1 MAKGFGVK
9 DEYIYRDEE
18 ASFDSMQKTYREIFM
33 QSKKWTVAGQK
44 HLIMF
49 YCGGHGA
56 TQNEKQVF
64 LFNSSKPGD
73 AKFNLE
79 LKLRYMVNDPTS
91 LARIF
96 GMFDCCRVPLSGM
109 PALSGR
115 GEGGGDDFNEEHEDN
130 VCKYFHIQACG
141 PGGIADA
148 DGGFAKRLHDHCINM
163 SKRAPVDQMEFPR
176 DWLRVKW
183 APGEVCHS
191 GGDDYNVEFKPQ

>member
-1 MAKGFGVK
+1 MKMARGFGVK
-9 DEYIYRDEE
+9 EENIFRDEE
-18 ASFDSMQKTYREIFM
+18 ATFASMKKTCNELLNKSRALTLQKR
-33 QSKKWTVAGQK
+33 K

-64 LFNSSKPGD
+64 LFNSSKPSE

-79 LKLRYMVNDPTS
+79 FRLRYIVNDPTS

-96 GMFDCCRVPLSGM
+96 GMFDCCRVPLSGI

-115 GEGGGDDFNEEHEDN
+115 GEGGGDDFNEEHEDT

-148 DGGFAKRLHDHCINM
+148 DGGFAKRLYDHCVTM
-163 SKRAPVDQMEFPR
+163 SKRQPV
-176 DWLRVKW
+176 
-183 APGEVCHS
+183 G
-191 GGDDYNVEFKPQ
+191 